1 MGCDYYI
8 CKYLKINFQSI
19 LPRFI
24 QLERDQGYFNFDLDE
39 DDADY
44 DEKYEKYIEKILTPN
59 MKPIIIYEKNQF
71 IDTKLENKYKLFID
85 KELNMYNKNHDNK
98 IEWKDILNIKKIES
112 RFERD

>member
-19 LPRFI
+19 LPLFI
-24 QLERDQGYFNFDLDE
+24 ELERDQGYFSFDLDE
-39 DDADY
+39 DEPDY
-44 DEKYEKYIEKILTPN
+44 DEKYEKYIEEILTRN

-71 IDTKLENKYKLFID
+71 INTILENKYKLLVQE
-85 KELNMYNKNHDNK
+85 ELNMYNKNNDNK

-112 RFERD
+112 RYERY